1 MPIQNY
7 GLLTGAVINAI
18 PYKSGADHYQIELSA
33 TGKLYRIAV
42 DVYSAKAGSSRH
54 YSPQG
59 VTTWD
64 LDREVLFYQDENYSH
79 PMLASLVAA
88 PEGLTAAAQLPQPLL
103 LDYLRY
109 QPALFPIG
117 QMKPVP
123 PKNTSGG
130 GGDLND
136 EIDPWIQKAMNNSAA
151 RLFAFGSSWDDS
163 TSTHPDPTVYW
174 TPNPSLGIHD
184 IHMNQGDSGSEA
196 QNNGTW
202 QDGALFLQFT
212 DGGSGEATTLGSG
225 EAATLGSGEARAAGS
240 GVTPASP
247 RWIAMFF
254 RFANQSINTD
264 DKGNPV

>member
-33 TGKLYRIAV
+33 SGKLYRIAV

-59 VTTWD
+59 ATTWD
-64 LDREVLFYQDENYSH
+64 LDREVLFYKDENYSH
-79 PMLASLVAA
+79 PVLDTLVTASV
-88 PEGLTAAAQLPQPLL
+88 GLTAAAQLPQPLL

-109 QPALFPIG
+109 QPALFPIE
-117 QMKPVP
+117 QMKPIP

-130 GGDLND
+130 VGDLND
-136 EIDPWIQKAMNNSAA
+136 EIDPWIQKALNNPAA

-163 TSTHPDPTVYW
+163 ISGHPDPTVYW
-174 TPNPSLGIHD
+174 NPNPSLGIHD

-196 QNNGTW
+196 QNNGSW

-212 DGGSGEATTLGSG
+212 DGNSGAGP
-225 EAATLGSGEARAAGS
+225 AAGS
-240 GVTPASP
+240 GPAAP
-247 RWIAMFF
+247 VWIAMFF
-254 RFANQSINTD
+254 RFANQSISLQS
-264 DKGNPV
+264 

>member
-33 TGKLYRIAV
+33 SGKFYRIAV

-59 VTTWD
+59 ATTWD
-64 LDREVLFYQDENYSH
+64 LDREVLFYKDENYSH
-79 PMLASLVAA
+79 PVLDTLVTASV
-88 PEGLTAAAQLPQPLL
+88 GLTGAAQLPQPLL

-109 QPALFPIG
+109 QPALFPID
-117 QMKPVP
+117 QMKPIP
-123 PKNTSGG
+123 PKNTSGV

-136 EIDPWIQKAMNNSAA
+136 EIDPWIQKALNNPAV

-163 TSTHPDPTVYW
+163 ISGHPDPTVYW
-174 TPNPSLGIHD
+174 SPNPSLGIHD

-196 QNNGTW
+196 QNNGSW

-212 DGGSGEATTLGSG
+212 DGDSGVGP
-225 EAATLGSGEARAAGS
+225 AAGS
-240 GVTPASP
+240 APAAP
-247 RWIAMFF
+247 VWIAMFF
-254 RFANQSINTD
+254 RFANQSISLRS
-264 DKGNPV
+264 

>member
-1 MPIQNY
+1 MPILHY

-33 TGKLYRIAV
+33 AGKLYRIAV

-59 VTTWD
+59 ATTWD
-64 LDREVLFYQDENYSH
+64 LDREVLFYKDENYSH
-79 PMLASLVAA
+79 PMLAGLVAA

-109 QPALFPIG
+109 QPALFPID

-130 GGDLND
+130 EGDLND

-151 RLFAFGSSWDDS
+151 RLYAFGSSWDDS

-212 DGGSGEATTLGSG
+212 DGGSGAE
-225 EAATLGSGEARAAGS
+225 
-240 GVTPASP
+240 PASP
-247 RWIAMFF
+247 LWIAMFF